1 MSKKLYIGLYAA
13 SLGICLLTFLILSA
27 VFIYGLAAKSHYAIE
42 MAFSFSLNLGI
53 LAILQFLLVQ
63 TIYVFLMLAK
73 MWGAIQDGQT
83 EITVG
88 KAIGFL
94 FIPFFNIYWIFRAWG
109 SFPAQYNAYVDRYQ
123 LPAPHL
129 SGGIYTA
136 YPILILLSALP
147 FVGIVIAI
155 IGTFVFLAI
164 ISKTCDA
171 VNLLDA
177 TVQERHNNLSRA
189 LIQNQAAT
197 AF

>member
-13 SLGICLLTFLILSA
+13 SLGICLLTFLIVSA
-27 VFIYGLAAKSHYAIE
+27 AFIYGLAAKSHSAIE
-42 MAFSFSLNLGI
+42 TALNFTLSLGI
-53 LAILQFLLVQ
+53 LAVLQFLLVQ

-73 MWGAIQDGQT
+73 MWSAIQDGQT

-147 FVGIVIAI
+147 FVGIVITI

-171 VNLLDA
+171 VNLLDVA
-177 TVQERHNNLSRA
+177 VQKRHETANYA
-189 LIQNQAAT
+189 LMQNQAMAQ
-197 AF
+197 